1 MPVHNSDIADAF
13 REIADL
19 LELQDANE
27 FRVRAYRDAARTI
40 DGLSGK
46 LTDMVDDDTDL
57 TQLDNIGDSTAD
69 KIVEFIETGT
79 MEQLEQLR
87 AELPTGLREIMEVE
101 GLGPKRTRELYD
113 ELGIENLDDLERAAE
128 KGDIAD
134 VEGFGEKTEENI
146 EEGVER
152 ARETTS
158 RTPLPRAE
166 ELAEPLVD
174 LLRDVDGVD
183 RVTVAG
189 SFRRRKETVGDLDI
203 LVTCDQADPVMDAFV
218 GYEDVEDVISRGD
231 TRSTIVLGNDFHVDL
246 RVVKDQS
253 YGAALHYFTGSKA
266 HNVACRKRGVERDLK
281 INEYGVFDEDDERI
295 AGEDEADIYDVLD
308 MNFVPPELRE
318 DRGEIEAARE
328 GDLPKLVEL
337 DDIRGDLHCHT
348 DASDGRHSM
357 REMVEAAIDMGHD
370 YLAITDHSKAMTVA
384 NGLDADALREQAE
397 RIAALDDEFDEIT
410 LLRSCEVDILE
421 DGSLDLDDGIL
432 AELDI
437 VVCSIHSKMDLD
449 QDAQTE
455 RLISAIEHPECDI
468 IGHPTGRLIAS
479 REAYDVDMEAVMDAA
494 RDHGVALELN
504 AQPERLD
511 LDDRLC
517 KQARD
522 AGIDIV
528 ISTDAHSTNEFTNLK
543 FGVSQA
549 RRGWLEASDII
560 NTRSLD
566 DLRAWL
572 ER

>member
-1 MPVHNSDIADAF
+1 
-13 REIADL
+13 
-19 LELQDANE
+19 
-27 FRVRAYRDAARTI
+27 
-40 DGLSGK
+40 
-46 LTDMVDDDTDL
+46 
-57 TQLDNIGDSTAD
+57 
-69 KIVEFIETGT
+69 
-79 MEQLEQLR
+79 
-87 AELPTGLREIMEVE
+87 
-101 GLGPKRTRELYD
+101 
-113 ELGIENLDDLERAAE
+113 
-128 KGDIAD
+128 
-134 VEGFGEKTEENI
+134 
-146 EEGVER
+146 
-152 ARETTS
+152 
-158 RTPLPRAE
+158 
-166 ELAEPLVD
+166 
-174 LLRDVDGVD
+174 
-183 RVTVAG
+183 
-189 SFRRRKETVGDLDI
+189 
-203 LVTCDQADPVMDAFV
+203 MDAFV

-295 AGEDEADIYDVLD
+295 CGEDEADIYDVLD

-397 RIAALDDEFDEIT
+397 LIAELDDEFDEIT

-432 AELDI
+432 GELDI

-494 RDHGVALELN
+494 REHGVALELN

-517 KQARD
+517 KQAKE
-522 AGIDIV
+522 AGVAIV
-528 ISTDAHSTNEFTNLK
+528 LSTDAHATNEFTNLK
-543 FGVSQA
+543 FGVNQA

-572 ER
+572 DR